1 MLEVKHIDVFYG
13 VFPALKDVS
22 LRVKEEEII
31 GIFGPNGHGKS
42 TILKTISGLLVP
54 AKGEIWYKGQRIDR
68 MHTDKIVDAGVTLVP
83 EGKHLFPEMTVK
95 ENLLLGAY
103 VSRAWKKRKE
113 SLKKV
118 FKIFPRLK
126 ERQNQLCRTLS
137 GGERQMCAIG
147 RGLMSSG
154 SLLMLDEPTLGLA
167 PNLSLDIIR
176 KIGEIKENLG
186 ISVILVEENVRFMT
200 ELSSR
205 IYLIENSKVALEG
218 CKEDILRN
226 ERVKEAY
233 LGKIK

>member
-118 FKIFPRLK
+118 FEIFPRLK

-186 ISVILVEENVRFMT
+186 VSVILVEENVRFMT

-205 IYLIENSKVALEG
+205 IYLIENGKVALEG
-218 CKEDILRN
+218 YKEDILRN